1 MLKKFLAAIV
11 IATALAGCATNK
23 PVPDG
28 YTGPTATVADS
39 GQQES
44 GGKAQLFALMSID
57 GNRISNAFSA
67 SAGASY
73 GRGFALSMSV
83 PEREVPAKPLNVTLK
98 GSHAT
103 AAPIHAIA
111 SQMAGTFFSVE
122 GAVVFEPK
130 PNGRYVVKG
139 ELKKA
144 GSSVWIED
152 AETGLPVTEK
162 VVERSQ

>member
-1 MLKKFLAAIV
+1 MFKKILGAIAVV
-11 IATALAGCATNK
+11 ITLAGCAANK

-44 GGKAQLFALMSID
+44 GGKAQLFALTSID
-57 GNRISNAFSA
+57 GKRIPNAFSA

-73 GRGFALSMSV
+73 GRGFALTMSV
-83 PEREVPAKPLNVTLK
+83 PDRDVPATPMNVTLK

-122 GAVVFEPK
+122 GTVGFEPK

-139 ELKKA
+139 ELKKG

-152 AETGLPVTEK
+152 VETGLPATEK
-162 VVERSQ
+162 VIEKGQ